1 MINIARVDYFLRST
15 VNTASQF
22 FRTPVG
28 KFVLPLI
35 AGAGAAYGATMVL
48 PAAVLAVPVLPYSVI
63 EYARIM
69 AIEGLSEKRVAFT
82 GNNNSTSSSQLAYQI
97 ALPVTAGV
105 AAKAAV
111 SSALPAFLGPVGA
124 FSVFNFIASEK
135 MRHYAYQATYAKSD
149 VIKGAVNNVLARMW

>member
-69 AIEGLSEKRVAFT
+69 AIEGL
-82 GNNNSTSSSQLAYQI
+82 
-97 ALPVTAGV
+97 
-105 AAKAAV
+105 
-111 SSALPAFLGPVGA
+111 
-124 FSVFNFIASEK
+124 
-135 MRHYAYQATYAKSD
+135 
-149 VIKGAVNNVLARMW
+149 